1 MDINHVKD
9 GEISIIKISGHLDA
23 DTAPTAD
30 KTINKILEGNCL
42 RMLFDFSALDY
53 LASGGLRVI
62 LGAIKELRRKGG
74 QVVLCSLPKIVKEI
88 FEVSG
93 FNSVV
98 PIAKSVE
105 SGIEQLVVNGS
116 PCGSIF
122 LSVHYRVFS
131 AGVGTVEEKH

>member
-9 GEISIIKISGHLDA
+9 GEISIIKINGLLDA
-23 DTAPTAD
+23 DTGPVAD
-30 KTINKILEGNCL
+30 KTIKKILEGNCL
-42 RMLFDFSALDY
+42 QMIFDFSALDY

-62 LGAIKELRRKGG
+62 LGAVKELRRKGG
-74 QVVLCSLPKIVKEI
+74 QVVLCSMSNFIKEI

-105 SGIEQLVVNGS
+105 SGVEQLGVN
-116 PCGSIF
+116 P
-122 LSVHYRVFS
+122 V
-131 AGVGTVEEKH
+131 